1 MIYITGDKHG
11 NFSEVYAFCC
21 KNKTT
26 RDDLMIVLGDAGI
39 NYYANEQDIYLK
51 NSLLQYPMTFFC
63 IHGNHEELP
72 ENIEG
77 YKTKIFHGGLVYYEE
92 EYPHILFA
100 KDGEVYQF
108 NEQSVL
114 VIGGAYSVDKNY
126 RLQMGY
132 NWYSS
137 EQPSEE
143 IKDKLLM
150 YVEKNPQIDVVLS
163 HTCPYKYLP
172 REVFMKSIN
181 PLKVDYSTEFFLD
194 KLELRLD
201 YKKWYCGHFHTDKK
215 IDCMI
220 FMFNEI
226 VEF

>member
-11 NFSEVYAFCC
+11 DFSEVYAFCC

-63 IHGNHEELP
+63 IHGNHEERP

-100 KDGEVYQF
+100 KDG
-108 NEQSVL
+108 
-114 VIGGAYSVDKNY
+114 DC
-126 RLQMGY
+126 
-132 NWYSS
+132 
-137 EQPSEE
+137 
-143 IKDKLLM
+143 LL
-150 YVEKNPQIDVVLS
+150 YTSRCV
-163 HTCPYKYLP
+163 
-172 REVFMKSIN
+172 
-181 PLKVDYSTEFFLD
+181 
-194 KLELRLD
+194 
-201 YKKWYCGHFHTDKK
+201 
-215 IDCMI
+215 
-220 FMFNEI
+220 
-226 VEF
+226 

>member
-1 MIYITGDKHG
+1 M
-11 NFSEVYAFCC
+11 
-21 KNKTT
+21 
-26 RDDLMIVLGDAGI
+26 
-39 NYYANEQDIYLK
+39 
-51 NSLLQYPMTFFC
+51 
-63 IHGNHEELP
+63 
-72 ENIEG
+72 
-77 YKTKIFHGGLVYYEE
+77 
-92 EYPHILFA
+92 
-100 KDGEVYQF
+100 YQF

-172 REVFMKSIN
+172 REVFMKGIN

>member
-1 MIYITGDKHG
+1 MLLCSHACQRLEPVGIVGG
-11 NFSEVYAFCC
+11 
-21 KNKTT
+21 KTT

-63 IHGNHEELP
+63 IHGNHEERP

-114 VIGGAYSVDKNY
+114 VIGGYDC
-126 RLQMGY
+126 R
-132 NWYSS
+132 
-137 EQPSEE
+137 E
-143 IKDKLLM
+143 I
-150 YVEKNPQIDVVLS
+150 
-163 HTCPYKYLP
+163 
-172 REVFMKSIN
+172 
-181 PLKVDYSTEFFLD
+181 
-194 KLELRLD
+194 
-201 YKKWYCGHFHTDKK
+201 W
-215 IDCMI
+215 
-220 FMFNEI
+220 
-226 VEF
+226 